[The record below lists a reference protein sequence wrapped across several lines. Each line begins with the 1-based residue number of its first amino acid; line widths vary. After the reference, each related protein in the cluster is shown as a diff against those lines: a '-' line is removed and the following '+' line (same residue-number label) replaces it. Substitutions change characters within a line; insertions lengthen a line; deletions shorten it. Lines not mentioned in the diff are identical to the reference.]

1 MKTKFSSLL
10 AVAAVAVTMAS
21 TASAT
26 LTTCDTGISNV
37 VGATCTEGTLTF
49 SNFTVNPGAGFNT
62 AAVGIVAAPSTA
74 VVGAD
79 VDLAFQIGGLSG
91 SGVTNDLG
99 DIELQ
104 YEVTGGLNGV
114 DIILQASPNV
124 NIPGGAVVVTEVAC
138 TAAFVSGVCSG
149 ETLAN
154 YSVSSSGGVA
164 MASQVPWLTCGAP
177 GAPSTPNCLASLPY
191 SGPVYIKKD
200 LAFDGATTSELVN
213 SHVELITAPEPVTL
227 SLMGFGLLGL
237 GLMGRRLRK

>member
-1 MKTKFSSLL
+1 
-10 AVAAVAVTMAS
+10 
-21 TASAT
+21 
-26 LTTCDTGISNV
+26 
-37 VGATCTEGTLTF
+37 
-49 SNFTVNPGAGFNT
+49 
-62 AAVGIVAAPSTA
+62 
-74 VVGAD
+74 
-79 VDLAFQIGGLSG
+79 
-91 SGVTNDLG
+91 VTNDLG